1 MAYRLPQDIR
11 EYIDQ
16 HHPNCYLF
24 EKPEHWRKHYKTHMK
39 KYRKHGFYSAL
50 TWGLRYGVQ
59 LYIEAAIAIDTPE
72 LQDSNNEKILP
83 KLQNFSSDNNNTL
96 SLLEIDHYLSN
107 EILYPL
113 NDLLSSK
120 RMTDLKQFMHL
131 GLTWYKRYACIDFTF
146 HTYQDLTQEYWLD
159 WLLERTAMNTKDN
172 QFLWAVWSQISGM
185 FWW

>member
-50 TWGLRYGVQ
+50 TWGLNYGVQ
-59 LYIEAAIAIDTPE
+59 LYIEAAIAIDSPDI
-72 LQDSNNEKILP
+72 LDSKNERILP
-83 KLQNFSSDNNNTL
+83 KLQNFLSSDAPLTA
-96 SLLEIDHYLSN
+96 DVYDYLSN

-113 NDLLSSK
+113 NDILTPEL
-120 RMTDLKQFMHL
+120 MADLKAFMHL
-131 GLTWYKRYACIDFTF
+131 GLTWYKKYNNINLEF

-159 WLLERTAMNTKDN
+159 WLLERTAMNTVEN
-172 QFLWAVWSQISGM
+172 QLLWVVWSQISGM